1 MTDRHH
7 NPFQGIDLFVPLEFH
22 EWLDRY
28 SQTGSGRAIVDHS
41 PFPRMV
47 DCWFLAVCIAF
58 RLRLDPQEMRGRK
71 RVKIIDGQIFAS
83 DPWRIYAL
91 MLIAVEHTG
100 DVEIVA
106 DPRRVIEV
114 VSGLAMAGLPEVV
127 DMLRRGAGEPIWN
140 LSESMREVLV
150 GNGKE

>member
-1 MTDRHH
+1 M
-7 NPFQGIDLFVPLEFH
+7 PLEFH

-71 RVKIIDGQIFAS
+71 RVKIIDDKFLAS

-100 DVEIVA
+100 DVEDSGGPTA
-106 DPRRVIEV
+106 GHRSCKRTCDGRTTGGRRHVEK
-114 VSGLAMAGLPEVV
+114 
-127 DMLRRGAGEPIWN
+127 RRGGADLESVGVDARSAGWE
-140 LSESMREVLV
+140 R
-150 GNGKE
+150 KE